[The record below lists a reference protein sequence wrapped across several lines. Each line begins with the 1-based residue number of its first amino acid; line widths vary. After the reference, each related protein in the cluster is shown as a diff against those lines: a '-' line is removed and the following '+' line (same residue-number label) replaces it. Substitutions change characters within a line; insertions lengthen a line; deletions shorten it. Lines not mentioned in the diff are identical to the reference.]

1 MKHILRSLQVPYIT
15 SRRLRVST
23 ILLFLIITTTLFGEV
38 YRIRKGD
45 NLLIAV
51 IGQPEYSHSVQV
63 REDGRIS
70 YFGGDL
76 QVAGKTTEEVNGIIR
91 DFLLKEKLINNPIIL
106 VSPLT
111 AEKGVFVGGA
121 VNISG
126 RYVIS
131 PESDIGLY
139 RAIALAGG
147 IKENAD
153 TQKVLLIRYNAIR
166 QTNDSSKQ
174 PQSGALTLNEQKVVV
189 EKYDL
194 SKNQPYRYIRVNAN
208 DLVFVN
214 PLSVIEVQGE
224 VKTPGKLFFKEK
236 ISIADALA
244 RAGGFTE
251 EADMTSLV
259 KVAKDSTVSELSVT
273 EQFWKSTNKNG
284 SEIFLTDGYVLFV
297 PNAFKVEP
305 IYVTG
310 YVRIPGAQR
319 VRGPMTLQKVIALA
333 GGLEEAA
340 DRKKFHIHRRDG
352 TTTEHLFELGTD
364 TIILYP
370 GDILEIHK
378 RFQANWGLI
387 STVSS
392 TAIAVTY
399 FIINLTNN

>member
-1 MKHILRSLQVPYIT
+1 M
-15 SRRLRVST
+15 RVST

-45 NLLIAV
+45 RLLIAV

-70 YFGGDL
+70 YIGGDL

-121 VNISG
+121 VNIPG

-131 PESDIGLY
+131 PESDIDLY

-153 TQKVLLIRYNAIR
+153 PQKVLLIRYNAIR

-174 PQSGALTLNEQKVVV
+174 PQSGALTRNEQKVVV
-189 EKYDL
+189 ENYDL
-194 SKNQPYRYIRVNAN
+194 SKNKPYRYIRVNSN

-224 VKTPGKLFFKEK
+224 VKTPGETIFQRKDQYCRR
-236 ISIADALA
+236 IS
-244 RAGGFTE
+244 
-251 EADMTSLV
+251 
-259 KVAKDSTVSELSVT
+259 
-273 EQFWKSTNKNG
+273 KSR
-284 SEIFLTDGYVLFV
+284 
-297 PNAFKVEP
+297 
-305 IYVTG
+305 
-310 YVRIPGAQR
+310 RI
-319 VRGPMTLQKVIALA
+319 
-333 GGLEEAA
+333 
-340 DRKKFHIHRRDG
+340 H
-352 TTTEHLFELGTD
+352 
-364 TIILYP
+364 
-370 GDILEIHK
+370 
-378 RFQANWGLI
+378 
-387 STVSS
+387 
-392 TAIAVTY
+392 
-399 FIINLTNN
+399 

>member
-15 SRRLRVST
+15 SRCLRVST

-45 NLLIAV
+45 RLLIAV

-70 YFGGDL
+70 YIGGDL

-121 VNISG
+121 VNIPG

-131 PESDIGLY
+131 PESDIDLY

-153 TQKVLLIRYNAIR
+153 PQKVLLIRYNAIR

-174 PQSGALTLNEQKVVV
+174 PQSGALTRNEQKVVV
-189 EKYDL
+189 ENYDL
-194 SKNQPYRYIRVNAN
+194 SKNKPYRYIRVNSN

-224 VKTPGKLFFKEK
+224 VKTPGKLFFREK

-284 SEIFLTDGYVLFV
+284 SETFLTDGYVLFV

-352 TTTEHLFELGTD
+352 TTTEHLFEPGTD

-378 RFQANWGLI
+378 RFQVNLGLI
-387 STVSS
+387 TTLST
-392 TAIAVTY
+392 TAIALTA

>member
-1 MKHILRSLQVPYIT
+1 MKYILRSLQVPYIT
-15 SRRLRVST
+15 SRRLQVSI

-45 NLLIAV
+45 RLLIAV

-70 YFGGDL
+70 YIGGDL

-106 VSPLT
+106 VSPST

-121 VNISG
+121 VNIPG

-189 EKYDL
+189 ESYDL
-194 SKNQPYRYIRVNAN
+194 SKNQPYRDIRVNSN

-224 VKTPGKLFFKEK
+224 VKTPGKLFFSEK

-251 EADMTSLV
+251 AADMTSLV

-310 YVRIPGAQR
+310 YVRTPGAQR

-352 TTTEHLFELGTD
+352 TTTEHLFEFGTD

-378 RFQANWGLI
+378 RFQVNLGLI
-387 STVSS
+387 TTLST
-392 TAIAVTY
+392 TAIALTA